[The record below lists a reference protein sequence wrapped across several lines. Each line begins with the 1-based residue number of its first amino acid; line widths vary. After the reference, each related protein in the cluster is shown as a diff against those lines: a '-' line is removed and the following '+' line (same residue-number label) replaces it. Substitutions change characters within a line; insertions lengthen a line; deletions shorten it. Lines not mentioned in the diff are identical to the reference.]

1 MGEFLTQSAND
12 KTFFGLS
19 DWNELTM
26 YLLKV
31 WLSLQ
36 IFIGSLS
43 CQAKS
48 IRDKVLLDS
57 LPNPRIVILGALGV
71 GKSSLANVLLGRD
84 KNYDGRRFDQG
95 CFKVYGLQ
103 SNKTSVTK
111 KTCHDSGPYL
121 GNVQKGY
128 ITVVDTPGFGNN
140 LQEEGGNQVKWWGIF
155 VLILGSKTHSIY

>member
-1 MGEFLTQSAND
+1 
-12 KTFFGLS
+12 
-19 DWNELTM
+19 M

-43 CQAKS
+43 CQAKTVKVQ
-48 IRDKVLLDS
+48 DKVSLIQS
-57 LPNPRIVILGALGV
+57 LPSPRIVILGALGV

-84 KNYDGRRFDQG
+84 KNYDGGRFPHG

-111 KTCHDSGPYL
+111 KTCHDSGRYL
-121 GNVQKGY
+121 GRGNFV
-128 ITVVDTPGFGNN
+128 TVVDTPGFGNN
-140 LQEEGGNQVKWWGIF
+140 LQEEEKTIESLVK
-155 VLILGSKTHSIY
+155 VLKSEIR